1 MVHLVEESRERSE
14 EGNYQHSNRTVGT
27 GCNGNRMRQN
37 FVGTFIFGQ
46 GVMAR

>member
-1 MVHLVEESRERSE
+1 VHCGLVEESRERS
-14 EGNYQHSNRTVGT
+14 EGNYQHSNRTVDT
-27 GCNGNRMRQN
+27 GCTGNRMCQN